1 MLDLNYNNQ
10 ITKKIDKSECT
21 EYKNTILPSTSE
33 ISIIEK
39 LKKG

>member
-1 MLDLNYNNQ
+1 MLDLNN
-10 ITKKIDKSECT
+10 IGHTTKKIDESESN